1 MARLP
6 TQRLHDIVVAL
17 ERIERRLAAVGIRQ
31 GGALDDESLSIVAWS
46 LLTAGEAIKS
56 LPAEMTAR
64 DPGVDWRG
72 LAGLRDRLAHQYFQ
86 IDQDMLWN
94 IVHFD
99 LPPLRAAVGEE
110 LRRQGREAGTD
121 PD

>member
-1 MARLP
+1 
-6 TQRLHDIVVAL
+6 
-17 ERIERRLAAVGIRQ
+17 
-31 GGALDDESLSIVAWS
+31 
-46 LLTAGEAIKS
+46 
-56 LPAEMTAR
+56 MTAR